1 MINPDIN
8 TNINNTYNIYND
20 TIDIEFISHNLLD
33 KLEKTPTCYYYEL
46 CELENKYSI
55 DTITKIV
62 NDTTYENI
70 FNGNH
75 LHALVYL
82 TGKLKNKKKND
93 KEHSDNDNSDNSEY
107 SENNTN
113 SDNSEF
119 YGKYSFVFPNL
130 ANYILEKLIS
140 YNIDLFCVNKNNHT
154 PLDCLFI
161 NNITSRTRNT
171 DFVIQMKTYY

>member
-1 MINPDIN
+1 MINPDISTNVHN
-8 TNINNTYNIYND
+8 TWNICNTYND
-20 TIDIEFISHNLLD
+20 EIDIEFISHNLLD

-46 CELENKYSI
+46 CELEKKYSSDI
-55 DTITKIV
+55 ITKIV
-62 NDTTYENI
+62 NDTSYECV

-75 LHALVYL
+75 LHALVYI

-93 KEHSDNDNSDNSEY
+93 HNSEH
-107 SENNTN
+107 N
-113 SDNSEF
+113 DNSEF

-140 YNIDLFCVNKNNHT
+140 YNVDLFCINKNNHT

-161 NNITSRTRNT
+161 NNITTRTKNT
-171 DFVIQMKTYY
+171 DFVIQMKSYY